1 MAKSILNVSS
11 TKLSN
16 DIDDYLSDD
25 FTDEDLTPPDEDGIK
40 PVNHA
45 KCDKKENGG
54 DDKYYDDMSYSDDDS
69 ILSQERFE
77 NSLKASGG
85 KTTTVD
91 KNVEK
96 DEKVHS
102 NKDGPRILSSEEEIR
117 YELYIKMVKSPT
129 FLRIPSET
137 THQSPAVFLFSTAVV
152 LLESKGQINVE
163 MRDLPW
169 HVILSI
175 TVMLL

>member
-1 MAKSILNVSS
+1 MAKSILKVSS

-40 PVNHA
+40 RINHV
-45 KCDKKENGG
+45 KCDRKENGG

-77 NSLKASGG
+77 NSLKASGD
-85 KTTTVD
+85 KTTATDD
-91 KNVEK
+91 KKVAK

-117 YELYIKMVKSPT
+117 YEINNKMVKSAT
-129 FLRIPSET
+129 LLRIPSET
-137 THQSPAVFLFSTAVV
+137 KLCFFLAQLFHK
-152 LLESKGQINVE
+152 LCYWN
-163 MRDLPW
+163 
-169 HVILSI
+169 
-175 TVMLL
+175 